1 MADSDLWLVVGL
13 GNPGPRYAGN
23 RHNVG
28 QMVIDLLARRAG
40 AGFTTHRSRAS
51 VADVRLGT
59 GPGGVP
65 GPRVILAWPG
75 SYMNVSGPPVAA
87 LAQFH
92 SIEPDHVLVVHDE
105 LDLEPETL
113 RLKLGGGEGGHNGL
127 RSITRSLG
135 TKDYARL
142 RVGIGRPPGRMDAAD
157 HVLQN
162 FSAAERTEL
171 AVTLEIAADA
181 VTEVVTDGLQRAQM
195 RLHSPA

>member
-28 QMVIDLLARRAG
+28 QMIVELLAQRGG
-40 AGFTTHRSRAS
+40 AELTTHKSRAS

-65 GPRVILAWPG
+65 GPRVILARPG
-75 SYMNVSGPPVAA
+75 SYMNLSGPPVAA
-87 LAQFH
+87 LAQFY
-92 SIEPDHVLVVHDE
+92 SIEPGRVLVVHDE
-105 LDLEPETL
+105 LDLAPDTL
-113 RLKLGGGEGGHNGL
+113 RLKIGGGEGGHNGL

-142 RVGIGRPPGRMDAAD
+142 RVGIGRPPGRMDPAD
-157 HVLQN
+157 YVLQN

-171 AVTLEIAADA
+171 GVTLEIAADTVA
-181 VTEVVTDGLQRAQM
+181 DVVTEGLQRTQM
-195 RLHSPA
+195 RLHTAD